1 MRPSST
7 TLTCSNKHE
16 YYVGSAVGKVPQGH
30 GRLYNCCSAMPLT
43 VPESVEFYTGGFSK
57 GKFEGYGTLTTKEG
71 VKFVGSFKDGLKHG

>member
-1 MRPSST
+1 
-7 TLTCSNKHE
+7 
-16 YYVGSAVGKVPQGH
+16 
-30 GRLYNCCSAMPLT
+30 MPLS